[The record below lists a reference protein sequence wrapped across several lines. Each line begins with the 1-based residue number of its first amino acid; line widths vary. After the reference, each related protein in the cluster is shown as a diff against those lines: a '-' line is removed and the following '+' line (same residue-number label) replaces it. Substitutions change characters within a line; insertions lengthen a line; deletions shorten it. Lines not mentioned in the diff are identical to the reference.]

1 VERNELTLCK
11 EVLERFPEIRRASEG
26 HEDNPTVL
34 LHEVVHWLSMAQ
46 VSSSD
51 ESRVIAFM
59 EWSQS
64 QPRGTTVHDDIAT
77 MVTTS
82 FYEGLFDHEHTRR
95 LIPKLVSKADLVEG
109 AEYLKQWVGE
119 ENYQKALALFD
130 GPRGPNKSL
139 ERTRDR

>member
-1 VERNELTLCK
+1 VERNELKLCE
-11 EVLERFPEIRRASEG
+11 EVLARFPEIRVASEG
-26 HEDNPTVL
+26 HGDNPTVL
-34 LHEVVHWLSMAQ
+34 LHEVVHWLSKAQ
-46 VSSSD
+46 VSSSV

-64 QPRGTTVHDDIAT
+64 QPRGTAAHDDIAT

-82 FYEGLFDHEHTRR
+82 FYEGLFDHEHTRT
-95 LIPKLVSKADLVEG
+95 LIPRLVSKKDFVEG
-109 AEYLKQWVGE
+109 AEYLQQWVGE

-139 ERTRDR
+139 ERTREG